1 MKVLDG
7 HALAHRY
14 ETLRRGVMQPDA
26 PRQDLRGVALL
37 MRQGLAAWMRSVG
50 EPAPHA
56 CAHGAAHTATLQCS
70 STIEQMLVNIVAAMA
85 LSNVVEEITA

>member
-1 MKVLDG
+1 
-7 HALAHRY
+7 
-14 ETLRRGVMQPDA
+14 MQPDSL
-26 PRQDLRGVALL
+26 RQDLRGVALL

-56 CAHGAAHTATLQCS
+56 ASSQRS

-85 LSNVVEEITA
+85 LSNVVEEINA